1 MNLLRMLID
10 SDNAIMV
17 DNYRPLQALNGRT
30 VYSSFNASTGTS
42 ATTPTT
48 EMTTTVKAH
57 ATAVS
62 ITAALLLLMLVAA
75 IFMH

>member
-17 DNYRPLQALNGRT
+17 DNFRPLQDLNGRT
-30 VYSSFNASTGTS
+30 VYSSFNASTGT
-42 ATTPTT
+42 AAPTTTT
-48 EMTTTVKAH
+48 EMKTTVKAH

-62 ITAALLLLMLVAA
+62 MTAALLLLMLVAA

>member
-10 SDNAIMV
+10 SDDKKMV
-17 DNYRPLQALNGRT
+17 DNYRPLQGLNDRT
-30 VYSSFNASTGTS
+30 VYSSFNASTGTP
-42 ATTPTT
+42 PTSPT
-48 EMTTTVKAH
+48 EMKSTVKAH

-62 ITAALLLLMLVAA
+62 MTAALLLLMLVAA

>member
-17 DNYRPLQALNGRT
+17 DNYRPLQDLNGRT

-48 EMTTTVKAH
+48 EMKTTVKAH

-62 ITAALLLLMLVAA
+62 MTAALLLLMLVAA